1 MPRVDQVSKKALL
14 LIGGIIFPS
23 LIVLGV
29 LSLVIGGS
37 TSPSRS
43 TTTASVLDA
52 AYAKRVGF
60 PKTVQS
66 AKKTKVTTQKGC
78 TETIESVYED
88 AAAKKALLS
97 EVLVCKSN
105 TLAAASL
112 AAARKV
118 STVDKT
124 VLVPKELGKT
134 AFATNSEAPEYIIA
148 WQVGSRLVFTAIDV
162 NVSASSTA
170 ATSSP
175 SVTLTASQRKVLT
188 AAAIR
193 QNSILH

>member
-1 MPRVDQVSKKALL
+1 MPRVDQARKKPLI

-29 LSLVIGGS
+29 LSLVLGGS
-37 TSPSRS
+37 TSPPRS
-43 TTTASVLDA
+43 TTSSVLDA
-52 AYAKRVGF
+52 TYAKRVGF
-60 PKTVQS
+60 PKVLQS

-88 AAAKKALLS
+88 AAAKTALLA
-97 EVLVCKSN
+97 EVLACKSPKS
-105 TLAAASL
+105 AAESL
-112 AAARKV
+112 AAARKD

-124 VLVPKELGKT
+124 VVVPKELGKT

-148 WQVGSRLVFTAIDV
+148 WQVGARLVFTAIDV
-162 NVSASSTA
+162 NVSASSTT

-175 SVTLTASQRKVLT
+175 SVALTASQKKVLT

-193 QNSILH
+193 QNSLLD